1 MTDFTDTQRLETMF
15 PEKKNIDYSKLI
27 ITEEGEYSMTRRADG
42 RKLLD
47 KISSVIGSTKNKE
60 ITDLTGNVGGDTI
73 LFGLHFSHVDSIEL
87 DKENYEALKN
97 NVETFKLNNVTL
109 HHGDSTKL
117 FRWKTDV
124 LYLDPP
130 WGGPGYKEKKSMDL
144 YLGKYRIDEFL
155 DLILIQEWR
164 PAYVFLKLPRNYN
177 FSRFDQL
184 LNISKFHKFPIRGF
198 FLVGLEVDVSE

>member
-42 RKLLD
+42 RRLLD
-47 KISSVIGSTKNKE
+47 KMTSVIGSTKNKE

-73 LFGLHFSHVDSIEL
+73 LFALHFGHVDSIEL

-109 HHGDSTKL
+109 HQGDSTKL

-130 WGGPGYKEKKSMDL
+130 WGGPNYKEKKSMDL
-144 YLGKYRIDEFL
+144 HLGKYRVDEFL
-155 DLILIQEWR
+155 ELILIQDWR
-164 PAYVFLKLPRNYN
+164 PEYIFLKLPRNYN

-184 LNISKFHKFPIRGF
+184 LNITKFHKFPIRGF